1 MENLQQIDARVE
13 TYVLKRLQRMSR
25 LAAEWSSDPRDPQGI
40 RHSYVDVVTALLAGL
55 ISGRRSLR
63 DVEKLSTRLGLRR
76 RGGGIS
82 DGALTHVLGLCDAG
96 HFDAMVV
103 RTIKDMN
110 RRQVFVHGPP
120 LRRPGAEIC
129 QR

>member
-55 ISGRRSLR
+55 ISGRTSLR

-82 DGALTHVLGLCDAG
+82 DGA
-96 HFDAMVV
+96 
-103 RTIKDMN
+103 
-110 RRQVFVHGPP
+110 P
-120 LRRPGAEIC
+120 LRPAIASQNPRISH
-129 QR
+129 